1 MDYTKVQDKYSDSLS
16 QLDLQNILNN
26 GKHGEL
32 NFLEIQDL
40 SDRMIRTIF
49 ELEVLDYRNIWLPQ
63 SVIREVENFRGN
75 VMGYINL
82 IKDFTISRSDATQV
96 RTEWVTQMKALYDNS
111 FYRIEEIL
119 NNIKIGS
126 SPVIG

>member
-49 ELEVLDYRNIWLPQ
+49 ELEVLDYRNI
-63 SVIREVENFRGN
+63 
-75 VMGYINL
+75 
-82 IKDFTISRSDATQV
+82 
-96 RTEWVTQMKALYDNS
+96 
-111 FYRIEEIL
+111 
-119 NNIKIGS
+119 
-126 SPVIG
+126 